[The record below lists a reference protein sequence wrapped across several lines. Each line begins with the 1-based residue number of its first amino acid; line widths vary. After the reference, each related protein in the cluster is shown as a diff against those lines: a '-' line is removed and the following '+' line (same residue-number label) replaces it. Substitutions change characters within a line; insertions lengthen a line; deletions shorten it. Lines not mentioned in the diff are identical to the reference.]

1 MTVSFGTV
9 TSDAA
14 LQILR
19 LGRDASRSQIKEAY
33 RDLAKI
39 FHPDR
44 FQDDPRVQAKAEAE
58 FKQLIAAY
66 EALKS
71 YRPSVVRAAPA
82 SPRKARPHPQA
93 APPPPK
99 EAEAAAPPRTA
110 SPDPR
115 SARKPEQRARPAP
128 APPSA
133 SPRIIIAGVVIWG
146 MGVMFGVLL
155 GFALLSQACSEPSL
169 GW

>member
-1 MTVSFGTV
+1 MTVSFRTV
-9 TSDAA
+9 TPDAA

-19 LGRDASRSQIKEAY
+19 LRRDASRSEIKEAY

-82 SPRKARPHPQA
+82 SPRKARPPAQP
-93 APPPPK
+93 APPPPPPV
-99 EAEAAAPPRTA
+99 ESAAPPRTP

-115 SARKPEQRARPAP
+115 STRKPEQRGRP

-133 SPRIIIAGVVIWG
+133 SPRIILAGVVIWG